1 MRSKE
6 EILLPGLPVFFVQQK
21 EPEGTHWKL
30 IINGRAF
37 QPQGLK
43 PTAQWNRGQWGHWG
57 SRVFLEVGKRQG

>member
-43 PTAQWNRGQWGHWG
+43 PTAPVEQRAMGALG
-57 SRVFLEVGKRQG
+57 